1 MRAGLSTIQQSL
13 TPEAAATLNL
23 SIAEAARRNH
33 GQTTPLHV
41 AATLLSSPTGYL
53 RQACIRS
60 HPNSSHPLQCRAL
73 ELCFSVALERLPTS
87 QSSIPEPPIS
97 NALMAALKR
106 AQAHQRRGCPEQ
118 HQQPLLAVK
127 VELDQ
132 LIISILDD
140 PSVSRV
146 MREASFSSPAV
157 KAVLEQS
164 INVRVQSGSTASK
177 MGRLGF
183 RPKAMMVPSVS
194 GRNMYAN
201 PRLQQQQQ
209 GNGVLAGGQ
218 RGEEL
223 KKVIEILS
231 RTKKRNPILVGE
243 TEAEA
248 VVREVLRR
256 IEMNEVVE
264 ASLRN
269 VSVISLEKDPT
280 LAGLRMDTKIKELG
294 DLIERR
300 MMSCGGVI
308 LDLGDVKWLLDQP
321 TGAQEAGRVVVAEM
335 AKLLSKYG
343 DSDDGGGG
351 RLWLI
356 GTATCET
363 CLRCQVYQPTMETD
377 WDLQVLSIAARAPLP
392 VIFPRLG
399 SNGIIS
405 CSAGSFT
412 HTMGIPIVVPPPMR
426 IAADRPDPARVLSC
440 CPQCKGNYEK
450 ELSKVVLM
458 QQDGSMSEVKH
469 DAARPVLPRWMQNA
483 KKLRNTDEIKAT
495 EPSQGREQ
503 DLMPK
508 QKLQELRK
516 KWAETC
522 LRLHPSFHNKTSLE
536 SIVPSPMPIASLD
549 AANMLGRQPL
559 KPKLQLSVGHDLQ
572 LNLSCGRP
580 ISPPPASPVTTDLA
594 LGRRTSQSAA
604 AQTHPDS
611 LQDFLGVDCIS
622 FESQSK
628 LSDISSAKP
637 HATPDIDSFKRLLK
651 GLMEKVSWQR
661 EAASAVASAVTNC
674 KVGNGKQRSSGSKGD
689 MWLLFAGPDKIGK
702 KRMSRALSEL
712 VCGVDPL
719 TISLGSKR
727 DGVELDVNIRGKTV
741 IDRIAEAVSRNPF
754 SIIVFQDIDEAD
766 MLVRGSIARAMES
779 GRLTDSHGREISL
792 GNVIFILTTSWI
804 PDGSQNSEHGLQYS
818 DEKLTS
824 LARGGWR
831 LRLSVGGRTSKRC
844 ADWQHDEERVAK
856 KFKEIGSGFSFDLN
870 ETADKEDDLLD
881 GSRNSSDLT
890 FDHEVE
896 IGHEHRQSPPS
907 AIQELLGSVDDAI
920 FFKTVDFAPI
930 VCNIENTITAKF
942 SNMIGDKLQ
951 LKVDPEAL
959 EKILGGIWL
968 GQAGLGTWLDKVL
981 TPSIQQLKAAL
992 PSTCTDQTLVARLEL
1007 DSYSENRSLEDWL
1020 PSKINV
1026 VVDIR

>member
-13 TPEAAATLNL
+13 TPDAAATLNH

-118 HQQPLLAVK
+118 QQQPLLAVK

-164 INVRVQSGSTASK
+164 INGRVQSGSTASK
-177 MGRLGF
+177 MGGLGF
-183 RPKAMMVPSVS
+183 RPTAMMVPSVS

-201 PRLQQQQQ
+201 PRLQRQQQ
-209 GNGVLAGGQ
+209 GNELLAGGQ
-218 RGEEL
+218 RGEEMR
-223 KKVIEILS
+223 KVIEILS

-243 TEAEA
+243 AEPEAL
-248 VVREVLRR
+248 VREVLRR
-256 IEMNEVVE
+256 IEMNEVVGG
-264 ASLRN
+264 SLRN
-269 VSVISLEKDPT
+269 VAVISLEKDPA
-280 LAGLRMDTKIKELG
+280 LAGLRMDAKITELG

-308 LDLGDVKWLLDQP
+308 VDLGDVKWLLDQP
-321 TGAQEAGRVVVAEM
+321 TGAQEAGRMVVAEM
-335 AKLLSKYG
+335 AKLMTKYG
-343 DSDDGGGG
+343 DSDDGSGG

-363 CLRCQVYQPTMETD
+363 CLRCQVYHPTMETD

-392 VIFPRLG
+392 AIFPRLG

-412 HTMGIPIVVPPPMR
+412 HTMGIPTVEPPPTR
-426 IAADRPDPARVLSC
+426 IAADSADPARVLSC
-440 CPQCKGNYEK
+440 CPQCEGNYEK
-450 ELSKVVLM
+450 ELSRVVLM
-458 QQDGSMSEVKH
+458 QQDWSISEVKH
-469 DAARPVLPRWMQNA
+469 EAARPLLPQWMQNA
-483 KKLRNTDEIKAT
+483 KKLHNNDEIMAT
-495 EPSQGREQ
+495 ESSQGREQ
-503 DLMPK
+503 DLMVK
-508 QKLQELRK
+508 QKVQELRK
-516 KWAETC
+516 KWAKTC
-522 LRLHPSFHNKTSLE
+522 LRLHPSFLNKTSLE
-536 SIVPSPMPIASLD
+536 SIGPSPMSIASLG
-549 AANMLGRQPL
+549 ASNMLGRQPL

-572 LNLSCGRP
+572 LNVSCGRA

-594 LGRRTSQSAA
+594 LGRTLQSATA
-604 AQTHPDS
+604 KTHPDR
-611 LQDFLGVDCIS
+611 LQDFLGVGCIS

-628 LSDISSAKP
+628 LSVISSAKP

-651 GLMEKVSWQR
+651 GLTEKVSWQR

-674 KVGNGKQRSSGSKGD
+674 KVGNGKQRSAGSKGD

-719 TISLGSKR
+719 TISLGSRR
-727 DGVELDVNIRGKTV
+727 DGVELDVDFRGKTV
-741 IDRIAEAVSRNPF
+741 IDRIAEAVKRNPL
-754 SIIVFQDIDEAD
+754 SVIVLQDIDEAD
-766 MLVRGSIARAMES
+766 MLVRGSITRAVES

-804 PDGSQNSEHGLQYS
+804 PDDSQNSEHGLQYS

-824 LARGGWR
+824 LANGGWR
-831 LRLSVGGRTSKRC
+831 LRLSVGGRTSKRN
-844 ADWQHDEERVAK
+844 ADWQHDEDRVAK
-856 KFKEIGSGFSFDLN
+856 KLKEIGSGFSFDLN
-870 ETADKEDDLLD
+870 ETADTEDDRLD

-896 IGHEHRQSPPS
+896 VGHEHRQFPPS

-920 FFKTVDFAPI
+920 FFKPVDFAPI

-951 LKVDPEAL
+951 LKVDREAL

-968 GQAGLGTWLDKVL
+968 GQAGLETWLDKVL
-981 TPSIQQLKAAL
+981 IPSIQQLEAAL
-992 PSTCTDQTLVARLEL
+992 PSTCTEQILVARLEL
-1007 DSYSENRSLEDWL
+1007 DSDSENRSLEDWL

-1026 VVDIR
+1026 VVDTR